1 MIYFVTGTD
10 TDCGKT
16 LVSSAL
22 LHRAGAI
29 QADGHQPRTLG
40 LKPVASGC
48 QVTEEGL
55 RNSDALMLMSASTLQ
70 PSYRMI
76 NPFAFEPA
84 IAPHIAAASQGM
96 DISPESLMSAMDLT
110 QMSRADFCLIEGAGG
125 WRLPLGQGRYM
136 SELVQYLSV
145 PVIMVVG
152 MKLGCLNHAVLTM
165 EAIKADGVELVGWVA
180 NRVDPNMANYQENL
194 DSLKALIEAPMLG
207 EVPYLPE
214 VSPQLAA
221 NFISLPKKPR
231 KVAE

>member
-22 LHRAGAI
+22 LCRAGAVN
-29 QADGHQPRTLG
+29 AAGHQARTLG

-48 QVTEEGL
+48 EMTEEGL
-55 RNSDALMLMSASTLQ
+55 RNSDAMALIKASTLQ
-70 PSYRMI
+70 PAYRMI

-84 IAPHIAAASQGM
+84 IAPHIAAAEQGI
-96 DISPESLMSAMDLT
+96 DITPEALMSALDLT

-136 SELVQYLSV
+136 SELVQYLQV

-165 EAIKADGVELVGWVA
+165 EAIKADGLTLAGWVA
-180 NRVDPNMANYQENL
+180 NRVDPDMSCYQENL
-194 DSLKALIEAPMLG
+194 ASLKSLIQAPMLG

-214 VSPQLAA
+214 ASAQLAA
-221 NFISLPKKPR
+221 NFLTLPKRPPR
-231 KVAE
+231 ED